1 MDDLR
6 KIQAVIESEYT
17 VDATKDHSRKVNS
30 SYNAIHEMLH
40 MHAKYTANSGI
51 NPETFPEVEIQYWD
65 EELRE
70 KCVYGELA
78 YSKYKS
84 KDLIDILNRLEKDR
98 ERVLLD
104 LPVFY
109 MIEGREI
116 TRISK
121 QEALYKM
128 YPEIE
133 EIEKSKKKVVRQVE
147 SNQEEDQAI

>member
-1 MDDLR
+1 M
-6 KIQAVIESEYT
+6 
-17 VDATKDHSRKVNS
+17 
-30 SYNAIHEMLH
+30 
-40 MHAKYTANSGI
+40 
-51 NPETFPEVEIQYWD
+51 
-65 EELRE
+65 
-70 KCVYGELA
+70 
-78 YSKYKS
+78 
-84 KDLIDILNRLEKDR
+84 
-98 ERVLLD
+98 D

>member
-1 MDDLR
+1 MK
-6 KIQAVIESEYT
+6 KIFFYFIIFNFFFKYVFACFGNLYQAV
-17 VDATKDHSRKVNS
+17 
-30 SYNAIHEMLH
+30 
-40 MHAKYTANSGI
+40 
-51 NPETFPEVEIQYWD
+51 
-65 EELRE
+65 
-70 KCVYGELA
+70 LA

-133 EIEKSKKKVVRQVE
+133 EIEKGKKKVVRQVE

>member
-1 MDDLR
+1 
-6 KIQAVIESEYT
+6 
-17 VDATKDHSRKVNS
+17 
-30 SYNAIHEMLH
+30 
-40 MHAKYTANSGI
+40 
-51 NPETFPEVEIQYWD
+51 
-65 EELRE
+65 
-70 KCVYGELA
+70 VYGELA

-109 MIEGREI
+109 MIEGRKI

>member
-1 MDDLR
+1 MCYDLPR
-6 KIQAVIESEYT
+6 RNLME
-17 VDATKDHSRKVNS
+17 
-30 SYNAIHEMLH
+30 
-40 MHAKYTANSGI
+40 
-51 NPETFPEVEIQYWD
+51 F
-65 EELRE
+65 
-70 KCVYGELA
+70 
-78 YSKYKS
+78 
-84 KDLIDILNRLEKDR
+84 EKDR

-133 EIEKSKKKVVRQVE
+133 EIEKR
-147 SNQEEDQAI
+147 IP